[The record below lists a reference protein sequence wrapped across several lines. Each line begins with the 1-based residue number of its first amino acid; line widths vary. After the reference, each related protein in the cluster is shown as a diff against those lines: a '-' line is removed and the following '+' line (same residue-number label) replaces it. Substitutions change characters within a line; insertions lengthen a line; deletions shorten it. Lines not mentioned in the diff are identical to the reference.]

1 MRGIA
6 RTHGI
11 AQDSRF
17 SLLFQKVVKII
28 IYVLSIYGFHL
39 NRFICMFFLAVSVL
53 SIFFM
58 FISLDSSF
66 SYSFFSLDGSLC
78 GKNKVNKFKLFFH
91 GVVLILTSVQIVKK
105 TNNCFPGEGG
115 NYKGSGN
122 FSVTDKINEDCF
134 CFHFVGMTTV
144 GAARM
149 HMCIQH
155 RGLNS
160 TRVGILVSAC
170 VFKSRPL
177 GVSCDISTRYL

>member
-1 MRGIA
+1 MV
-6 RTHGI
+6 
-11 AQDSRF
+11 F
-17 SLLFQKVVKII
+17 SQGCMVDCLD
-28 IYVLSIYGFHL
+28 GF
-39 NRFICMFFLAVSVL
+39 CWPLAVSVL

-122 FSVTDKINEDCF
+122 FSVTIFPGYKK
-134 CFHFVGMTTV
+134 TV
-144 GAARM
+144 KK
-149 HMCIQH
+149 QLFSW
-155 RGLNS
+155 RGREL
-160 TRVGILVSAC
+160 
-170 VFKSRPL
+170 
-177 GVSCDISTRYL
+177 

>member
-1 MRGIA
+1 MFME
-6 RTHGI
+6 
-11 AQDSRF
+11 F
-17 SLLFQKVVKII
+17 SLTYAKV
-28 IYVLSIYGFHL
+28 F
-39 NRFICMFFLAVSVL
+39 FFLKDHL
-53 SIFFM
+53 DFH
-58 FISLDSSF
+58 ISHAPNF
-66 SYSFFSLDGSLC
+66 TSY
-78 GKNKVNKFKLFFH
+78 
-91 GVVLILTSVQIVKK
+91 QINV
-105 TNNCFPGEGG
+105 
-115 NYKGSGN
+115 Y
-122 FSVTDKINEDCF
+122 DKIKEDCF